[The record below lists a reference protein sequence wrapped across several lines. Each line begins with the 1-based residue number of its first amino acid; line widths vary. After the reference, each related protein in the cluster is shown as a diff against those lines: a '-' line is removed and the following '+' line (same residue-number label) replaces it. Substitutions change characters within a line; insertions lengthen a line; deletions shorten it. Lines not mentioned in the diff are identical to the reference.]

1 MNRYFKKDIQRASKH
16 MKRCSTSIKKCKLKL
31 HWGLPWG
38 SSGKESTCQC
48 RGEVFDPLS
57 GKITHASEQL
67 ISPRAKITGAPE
79 TQLLSPH
86 AQSSCSS
93 MREATATRSPCKA
106 EWPLLIAM
114 KTWCSNPPP
123 KKPHWDTICW
133 LKKTKNQKNTQSKS
147 WNLCFI
153 QRPYWGLQPGMAV
166 SQIALRDYSEDVK
179 KGTGIHRNFC
189 WEKNNMRLHINRL
202 LLIKKQIISS

>member
-1 MNRYFKKDIQRASKH
+1 MQGRGVWSLVREDYARLRATNKPTCQNYWS
-16 MKRCSTSIKKCKLKL
+16 
-31 HWGLPWG
+31 PWDAAT
-38 SSGKESTCQC
+38 ESTCPEFMLLNERSHC
-48 RGEVFDPLS
+48 NKKPMHSRV
-57 GKITHASEQL
+57 
-67 ISPRAKITGAPE
+67 APA
-79 TQLLSPH
+79 H
-86 AQSSCSS
+86 
-93 MREATATRSPCKA
+93 
-106 EWPLLIAM
+106 
-114 KTWCSNPPP
+114 SNENLVQQPPP